1 MRLPVK
7 VLGNHVCVTLVVV
20 VAAVVGDGGGLQLL
34 ASLTNLDESS
44 NQPCLQL

>member
-7 VLGNHVCVTLVVV
+7 VLGNHVCVTLVV

-34 ASLTNLDESS
+34 ASLTNLAESS

>member
-7 VLGNHVCVTLVVV
+7 VLGNQVCVTLVVV
-20 VAAVVGDGGGLQLL
+20 AAVGDGGGLQLL